1 MIFRNFDYVEVTL
14 HSEKLKLIWLFL
26 RFFVTLPASYKPNM
40 RKELFMSLAAACCT
54 LLALSCA
61 QQKESADNQE
71 PLTVGNPYMPLW
83 EHIPDG
89 EPYVF
94 EDPDQ
99 PGKYRV
105 YVYGSHDDLVDAYC
119 GRDQV
124 VWSASVD
131 SLNRWRYDGTI
142 LVVDKNRDGQPF
154 DSAGTADV
162 LYAPDVTMVT
172 GKDGKKTYYLF
183 PNDQTGFRNGLIAK
197 SDRPDG
203 PFEVCNWSKENPDQ
217 VDGVLQF
224 DPAVFVDDD
233 GRVYGYW
240 GFERSYAA
248 EFDPETMATVK
259 PGTEIVEDMI
269 SGRNQPGRFRFFEAS
284 SIRKVKDKY
293 IFIYSRFTE
302 DGEFGLPTSNYTLAY
317 AYSDAPLGPWTYG
330 GTIID
335 GRARE
340 KNEQGNVIASAV
352 PDGNTHGSI
361 CEING
366 QWYVFYHRQ
375 TGTDEYA
382 RQAMVAPIDVKVT
395 EGPGGKVEISEG
407 EYNSL
412 GFARN
417 GLDPFERHSAGIA
430 CWLTG
435 PKPAVHNWPSN
446 TFYGSYVEAGYGG
459 QANMTKQQAI
469 ASKEKYDAPYDLRYN
484 TNRVVNNTDGSIVG
498 YKYFNFDAGRLASP
512 DNLML
517 VLRLVPEGI
526 DGTIEVMMDR
536 PWASQGGK
544 KIGEAALKADMPKT
558 VTDVAIGISKEAQEK
573 HLAGK
578 HAFFFIFKSDTKEKS
593 LCTLED
599 FVFTFAPVNR

>member
-1 MIFRNFDYVEVTL
+1 M
-14 HSEKLKLIWLFL
+14 KLMSIILGG
-26 RFFVTLPASYKPNM
+26 AS
-40 RKELFMSLAAACCT
+40 
-54 LLALSCA
+54 LLAITACQNQSQLSTA
-61 QQKESADNQE
+61 NSQPSTQ
-71 PLTVGNPYMPLW
+71 GNPYMPLW

-105 YVYGSHDDLVDAYC
+105 YVYGSHDDLITEYC
-119 GRDQV
+119 GRNQV

-131 SLNRWRYDGTI
+131 SLNNWRYDGTI
-142 LVVDKNRDGQPF
+142 LVVDKNRDGEPF

-162 LYAPDVTMVT
+162 LYAPDVTLVT
-172 GKDGKKTYYLF
+172 DKDGKKTYYLF

-197 SDRPDG
+197 SSRPDG
-203 PFEVCNWSKENPDQ
+203 PFEVCNWSKDDPNK

-259 PGTEIVEDMI
+259 PGTKIVEDMI
-269 SGRNQPGRFRFFEAS
+269 SGRYQPGRFKFFEAS
-284 SIRKVKDKY
+284 SIRKIEDKY

-302 DGEFGLPTSNYTLAY
+302 EGEFGLPSSNYTLAY

-340 KNEQGNVIASAV
+340 KDEQGNVIASAV

-382 RQAMVAPIDVKVT
+382 RQAMVAPIDVKVE
-395 EGPGGKVEISEG
+395 EGKGGKVEISEG
-407 EYNSL
+407 EYNSQ
-412 GFARN
+412 GFALN
-417 GLDPFERHSAGIA
+417 GLDPFEHHSAGIA

-435 PKPAVHNWPSN
+435 PKPATHEWPNN
-446 TFYGSYVEAGYGG
+446 TFFGSYVEASYGG
-459 QANMTKQQAI
+459 EPGMTKEQAL
-469 ASKEKYDAPYDLRYN
+469 ASKEKYDAPYDIRYN
-484 TNRVVNNTDGSIVG
+484 TNCVVNNTDGSIVG
-498 YKYFNFDAGRLASP
+498 YKYFNFDAERLATD

-517 VLRLVPEGI
+517 LLQLIPEGI
-526 DGTIEVMMDR
+526 EGTIDIMLDR
-536 PWASQGGK
+536 PWVSQGGK
-544 KIGEAALKADMPKT
+544 KIGQAELKTDMNKIPWIM
-558 VTDVAIGISKEAQEK
+558 AIGISNEAKENY
-573 HLAGK
+573 LAGK
-578 HAFFFIFKSDTKEKS
+578 HALFFVFHSDTKEKS
-593 LCTLED
+593 LCTLVD
-599 FVFTFAPVNR
+599 FGFQILNEKGKDK

>member
-1 MIFRNFDYVEVTL
+1 MV
-14 HSEKLKLIWLFL
+14 
-26 RFFVTLPASYKPNM
+26 
-40 RKELFMSLAAACCT
+40 AAAIVCGT
-54 LLALSCA
+54 ILYTSCSN
-61 QQKESADNQE
+61 KVDTVKQE
-71 PLTVGNPYMPLW
+71 PMTQGNPYLPLW

-94 EDPDQ
+94 EDPDN
-99 PGKYRV
+99 PGKQRV
-105 YVYGSHDDLVDAYC
+105 YIYGSHDDLKTEYC

-124 VWSASVD
+124 VWSAPVEDLSQ
-131 SLNRWRYDGTI
+131 WRYDGVI
-142 LVVDKNRDGQPF
+142 LVVDKNAKGEPF

-162 LYAPDVTMVT
+162 LYAPDVTLLT
-172 GKDGKKTYYLF
+172 DKDGKKTYYLF

-203 PFEVCNWSKENPDQ
+203 PFEVCNWNADNPNLI
-217 VDGVLQF
+217 DGVLQF

-248 EFDPETMATVK
+248 EFDPMTMATVK

-269 SGRNQPGRFRFFEAS
+269 GGRYQEGHFKFFEAS

-302 DGEFGLPTSNYTLAY
+302 DGEFGLPSSNYTLAY
-317 AYSDAPLGPWTYG
+317 AYSDKPLGPWTYG

-340 KNEQGNVIASAV
+340 KDEQGNVIASAV

-361 CEING
+361 CEIDG

-375 TGTDEYA
+375 TGTNEYA
-382 RQAMVAPIDVKVT
+382 RQAMVAPITVKVE

-407 EYNSL
+407 EYNSE
-412 GFARN
+412 GFALG
-417 GLDPFERHSAGIA
+417 GLNPLERHSAGIA

-435 PKPAVHNWPSN
+435 PKPAIHNWPNN
-446 TFYGSYVEAGYGG
+446 TFFGSYVEAAYGTE
-459 QANMTKQQAI
+459 NNF
-469 ASKEKYDAPYDLRYN
+469 EAPYDLKNN

-498 YKYFNFDAGRLASP
+498 YKYFNFDKTQGRDNVQLA
-512 DNLML
+512 
-517 VLRLVPEGI
+517 LRLVPEGVN
-526 DGTIEVMMDR
+526 GTITILADR
-536 PWASQGGK
+536 PWTSQGGK
-544 KIGEAALKADMPKT
+544 VLGTIELKADQPQMSTEVKIVLP
-558 VTDVAIGISKEAQEK
+558 ALKEMT
-573 HLAGK
+573 GK
-578 HAFFFIFKSDTKEKS
+578 HAIFFIFQSETKEKS
-593 LCTLED
+593 LCILED
-599 FVFTFAPVNR
+599 FVFE

>member
-1 MIFRNFDYVEVTL
+1 MNNTL
-14 HSEKLKLIWLFL
+14 TVL
-26 RFFVTLPASYKPNM
+26 
-40 RKELFMSLAAACCT
+40 LAAACCT
-54 LLALSCA
+54 ALAASCTTNTE
-61 QQKESADNQE
+61 KPGEKDII
-71 PLTVGNPYMPLW
+71 TVGNPFMPLW

-105 YVYGSHDDLVDAYC
+105 YLYGSHDNLVNEYC

-131 SLNRWRYDGTI
+131 SLNNWRYDGVI
-142 LVVDKNRDGQPF
+142 LVVDKNGKGEPF

-162 LYAPDVTMVT
+162 LYAPDVTMVAEAN
-172 GKDGKKTYYLF
+172 GKKTYYLF
-183 PNDQTGFRNGLIAK
+183 PNDQSGLRNGLIAK

-203 PFEVCNWSKENPDQ
+203 PFEVCNWNADDPNK

-248 EFDPETMATVK
+248 ELDPATMATVK

-284 SIRKVKDKY
+284 SIRKIKDKY

-317 AYSDAPLGPWTYG
+317 AYGDNPLGPWTYG

-335 GRARE
+335 GRGRE
-340 KNEQGNVIASAV
+340 IDEKLNPIASAT

-375 TGTDEYA
+375 TGTNEYA
-382 RQAMVAPIDVKVT
+382 RQAMVAPIDVMVQ
-395 EGPGGKVEISEG
+395 EGKGGKVTIIEG
-407 EYNSL
+407 EYNSS
-412 GFARN
+412 GFALE
-417 GLDPFERHSAGIA
+417 GLNPLVRYPAGIA
-430 CWLTG
+430 CWYTG
-435 PKPAVHNWPSN
+435 PKPATHEWPNN
-446 TFYGSYVEAGYGG
+446 TFYGSYVASGYG
-459 QANMTKQQAI
+459 TDDKF
-469 ASKEKYDAPYDLRYN
+469 DAPYDLRNN
-484 TNRVVNNTDGSIVG
+484 TNPVVNNTDGSIVG
-498 YKYFNFDAGRLASP
+498 YKYFNFKITAGRKDMQLRM
-512 DNLML
+512 NLTPL
-517 VLRLVPEGI
+517 GV
-526 DGTIEVMMDR
+526 DGTIDIMFDR
-536 PWASQGGK
+536 PWKSQGGHRLGT
-544 KIGEAALKADMPKT
+544 IELKADMPQQPTEFT
-558 VTDVAIGISKEAQEK
+558 VDMPELGRLADRYAI
-573 HLAGK
+573 
-578 HAFFFIFKSDTKEKS
+578 FFLFKSDVKEKS
-593 LCTLED
+593 LCTLHD
-599 FVFTFAPVNR
+599 FVFAPVE